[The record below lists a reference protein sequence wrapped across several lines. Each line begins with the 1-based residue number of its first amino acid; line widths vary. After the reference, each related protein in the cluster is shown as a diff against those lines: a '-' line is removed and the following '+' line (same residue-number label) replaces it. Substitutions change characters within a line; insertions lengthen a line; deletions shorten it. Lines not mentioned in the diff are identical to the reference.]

1 MSPIGSCT
9 LQLKRQNH
17 FQTAPL
23 WIKGKERHGERKPR
37 QNKLTANVSWRGAK
51 GKNRSNLSVLTDG
64 DRTCK
69 LMARGTGGTAW
80 GSRGATQVMRCTES
94 SRWEMS
100 GGRKREQCAVMG
112 SFVWGRSVESLK
124 KAGWGAEGGEFDL
137 GCDNDKRPGEMG
149 YGDHSNTCP
158 ALHELRSTQTRCGRR
173 ECSVPAQEGG
183 DCSTATATSP
193 FVV

>member
-1 MSPIGSCT
+1 MYRGGGQRGKIEAIYLC
-9 LQLKRQNH
+9 LQTGTGPVN
-17 FQTAPL
+17 
-23 WIKGKERHGERKPR
+23 WWWEER
-37 QNKLTANVSWRGAK
+37 
-51 GKNRSNLSVLTDG
+51 
-64 DRTCK
+64 
-69 LMARGTGGTAW
+69 GGTAW
-80 GSRGATQVMRCTES
+80 GSRRATQVMRCTES

-112 SFVWGRSVESLK
+112 SYVWGRSVESLK